1 MDNQEYQP
9 KKYQQYSAITFAWLG
24 ESDEEITDDVQKSTT
39 TLPPLD
45 GLNHA
50 YREDIDM
57 WQSYSEDAW
66 EVYMNKFQQ
75 DAPTNSEER
84 ESLLLTQISN
94 LSATVADLG
103 VRVTALEG
111 KENNT
116 NG

>member
-1 MDNQEYQP
+1 MDNQDYQP
-9 KKYQQYSAITFAWLG
+9 KKYQQYSIITFAWIG

-75 DAPTNSEER
+75 DAPTNSEKIET
-84 ESLLLTQISN
+84 LLLTQMSN
-94 LSATVADLG
+94 LSATVANLDARL
-103 VRVTALEG
+103 TALEG
-111 KENNT
+111 KDNDT
-116 NG
+116 ND